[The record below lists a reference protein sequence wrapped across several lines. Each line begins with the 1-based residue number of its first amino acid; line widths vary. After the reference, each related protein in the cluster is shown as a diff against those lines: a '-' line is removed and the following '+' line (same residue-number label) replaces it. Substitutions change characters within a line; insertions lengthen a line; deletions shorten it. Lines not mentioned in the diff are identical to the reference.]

1 MKTSRQALPRTI
13 LALAVAAAFGPAH
26 GQEGEQAAAQ
36 LKRPDST
43 VSLGGGIASGSPKD
57 RSIWGQYN
65 GLREHD
71 ANLLLDIDYVRRDDA
86 TGTWTI
92 LRGRN
97 LGLDS
102 RDIGFVY
109 QRQGDWKLGLDY
121 SELVHRE
128 IRTINTG
135 MLGAGTTTPAV
146 VLITPGTGQD
156 LNLEL
161 KRKAI
166 GLAGD
171 KWISSGVQLELSF
184 RNEDKDGARL
194 WGRGY
199 DCASYVCA
207 GTQNATNTRWAV
219 LMVPEPVNFNMK
231 TVDAKLNF
239 ITEKFFV
246 SAGYYGS
253 FFGNAFGNVMPSV
266 PGQLYG
272 PTGLVATLNPAAGAA
287 GNNPAGGTSLQGV
300 LQLPMALPAD
310 NQAHQAYVS
319 GNYAWTPTTR
329 STFKLAYTHAT
340 QNEDFG
346 AMGFTGLPTVS
357 RTSLGG
363 VLDTGL
369 AQLGVTAQPISRL
382 TLLGNVRYER
392 REDKTPID
400 LYNVE
405 NTARWTNSHISNR
418 KLGAKLEASYLLPSN
433 VRATAGF
440 DYEKIQRELP
450 DPVTVTVAG
459 LSGLRGET
467 EEKTLRG
474 ELRRSISETLTGS
487 LGASHSE
494 RTGSDWYSLAN
505 VPAQGVVYGGLY
517 SAGQIFQRTATFPY
531 NLADRKRDKV
541 KATADWMPTERLQL
555 QFVVEASH
563 DSYDPPSQNGLRKG
577 SSEMVSADASYALSE
592 RWRLTAYGSLGNQ
605 YMNEADRANYVAD
618 TKNTSTAFGVGV
630 NGQPNGV
637 LQVGAG
643 VSFVRDLTQYTLLPD
658 SASTPNNVAQ
668 NTVGL
673 PDTKFS
679 ETRYGVFAKYALTK
693 QSDLRLDVSYVIS
706 KLDEWSWGF
715 NDVPWVYSD
724 GTTVSLNPDQ
734 RVTFGAL
741 RYIYKF

>member
-1 MKTSRQALPRTI
+1 MKATRYVLSRTI
-13 LALAVAAAFGPAH
+13 LGLAVTAAFASAHAQEAADAAA
-26 GQEGEQAAAQ
+26 
-36 LKRPDST
+36 LKRPDSA
-43 VSLGGGIASGSPKD
+43 VALGGGISSGTPRD

-65 GLREHD
+65 GLREND
-71 ANLLLDIDYVRRDDA
+71 ANLLLDIDFVRRDDA
-86 TGTWTI
+86 TGTWTT

-102 RDIGFVY
+102 RDIAFGY
-109 QRQGDWKLGLDY
+109 QKQGDWRIGLDY

-135 MLGAGTTTPAV
+135 MQGAGSTTPGV
-146 VLITPGTGQD
+146 VLIVPGAGQD
-156 LNLEL
+156 LNFEM

-171 KWISSGVQLELSF
+171 KWISSGMQFEVAF
-184 RNEDKDGARL
+184 RNEDKDGTRL

-199 DCASYVCA
+199 DCAAYVCA
-207 GTQNATNTRWAV
+207 GTQNAANTRWAV
-219 LMVPEPVNFNMK
+219 LMIPEPVNFNMK

-239 ITEKFFV
+239 ITEKLFV

-253 FFGNAFGNVMPSV
+253 FFGNEFGNVTPSV

-300 LQLPMALPAD
+300 LQLPMALPPD
-310 NQAHQAYVS
+310 NQAHQAYLS

-329 STFKLAYTHAT
+329 SNFKLAYTHAT
-340 QNEDFG
+340 QNQDYG
-346 AMGFTGLPTVS
+346 SAGFTGLPAVA

-363 VLDTGL
+363 VVDTSL
-369 AQLGVTAQPISRL
+369 VQLGLTTQPINRL

-392 REDKTPID
+392 RDDKTPID

-405 NTARWTNSHISNR
+405 NTVRWQNYHSSNR
-418 KLGAKLEASYLLPSN
+418 KLGARVEGSYLLPSN
-433 VRATAGF
+433 LRATAGF
-440 DYEKIQRELP
+440 DYEKIERELP
-450 DPVTVTVAG
+450 DPVNVDIAG
-459 LSGLRGET
+459 LSGLRGDT

-487 LGASHSE
+487 LGAAHSE
-494 RTGSDWYSLAN
+494 RTGSGWYSLSN
-505 VPAQGVVYGGLY
+505 IPAQGVVYGGIY
-517 SAGQIFQRTATFPY
+517 SAGQIFQRTSTFPY
-531 NLADRKRDKV
+531 NLADRKRDKAR
-541 KATADWMPTERLQL
+541 ATADWMPTERLQL
-555 QFVVEASH
+555 QFVLEGGH
-563 DSYDPPSQNGLRKG
+563 DSYNPPSENGLRKG
-577 SSEMVSADASYALSE
+577 SYEMLSVDVSFALSE
-592 RWRLTAYGSLGNQ
+592 RWKLTAYGSGTNQ

-618 TKNTSTAFGVGV
+618 TKNINTAFGLGI
-630 NGQPNGV
+630 NGQPSGV
-637 LQVGAG
+637 LEVGAG
-643 VSFVRDLTQYTLLPD
+643 VSFIRDLTQYTLSPD

-668 NTVGL
+668 NAIGL

-679 ETRYGVFAKYALTK
+679 ETRYGVFAKYALSK
-693 QSDLRLDVSYVIS
+693 QSDLRFDLAYIIE

-715 NDVPWVYSD
+715 NGVPWVYSD
-724 GTTVSLNPDQ
+724 GTTVGLNPDQ
-734 RVTFGAL
+734 RVTFGAV